1 MKKICLLVSALLA
14 VTAASSQDD
23 LVIYGDGVEG
33 VEWSNFAGPTN
44 VQEVDNPSPDAV
56 NSTGKCLQML
66 RPKETGESDEI
77 GWPWEGALSESFSVL
92 NIQDY
97 NTITMLVKKPYPGR
111 VALELQSPTGGS
123 GMIYADYLATD
134 NSWQKL
140 TFPVQNVSGL
150 GETGLTKVLIEIHRE
165 KENDNPDFEDCIM
178 YADEL
183 VLHKA
188 VPGFGFNGED
198 FITGCWLPFPSDEF
212 SKRAM
217 IVDNPDKSGIN
228 ATNRCLWISREKND
242 DSFAGAINR
251 NLRVLDLGGYE
262 YFKMLVKK
270 SIAGPVA
277 LEIQS
282 PGEAQKQ
289 VLTADYTNAGEWQ
302 ELHFDIPEGVLAG
315 EPLQIIIL
323 QAHAVDTKE
332 DASFTEPIDVYVDE
346 LYLVGNGSSISMT
359 EFDEARIVRTDVY
372 DINGM
377 RVATYGEGES
387 IEAGHALGKGL
398 YLVRSMDEAGRVNVK
413 KVIR

>member
-1 MKKICLLVSALLA
+1 MS
-14 VTAASSQDD
+14 T
-23 LVIYGDGVEG
+23 
-33 VEWSNFAGPTN
+33 SN
-44 VQEVDNPSPDAV
+44 NP
-56 NSTGKCLQML
+56 
-66 RPKETGESDEI
+66 
-77 GWPWEGALSESFSVL
+77 LSESFSVL

-228 ATNRCLWISREKND
+228 TTDRCLWISREKND
-242 DSFAGAINR
+242 ETFAGAINR
-251 NLRVLDLGGYE
+251 NLRVLDLGNYE

-282 PGEAQKQ
+282 PGEVQKQ

-332 DASFTEPIDVYVDE
+332 DASFTDPIDVYVDE
-346 LYLVGNGSSISMT
+346 LYLVGDGSSISMT
-359 EFDEARIVRTDVY
+359 EFDEARIVRTDAAAADAASTILRTPRWYSPWRVR
-372 DINGM
+372 M
-377 RVATYGEGES
+377 RTPSRPHPDGRR
-387 IEAGHALGKGL
+387 HRALLPPPFRTTDREKASPGNCCS
-398 YLVRSMDEAGRVNVK
+398 RAHRDRCRV
-413 KVIR
+413 

>member
-1 MKKICLLVSALLA
+1 
-14 VTAASSQDD
+14 
-23 LVIYGDGVEG
+23 
-33 VEWSNFAGPTN
+33 
-44 VQEVDNPSPDAV
+44 
-56 NSTGKCLQML
+56 
-66 RPKETGESDEI
+66 
-77 GWPWEGALSESFSVL
+77 
-92 NIQDY
+92 
-97 NTITMLVKKPYPGR
+97 
-111 VALELQSPTGGS
+111 
-123 GMIYADYLATD
+123 
-134 NSWQKL
+134 
-140 TFPVQNVSGL
+140 
-150 GETGLTKVLIEIHRE
+150 
-165 KENDNPDFEDCIM
+165 
-178 YADEL
+178 
-183 VLHKA
+183 
-188 VPGFGFNGED
+188 
-198 FITGCWLPFPSDEF
+198 
-212 SKRAM
+212 M